1 MAVSIGS
8 HPKVRL
14 NFAKIEKI
22 MDVPN
27 LIDVQRQSYDS
38 FLQNDIS
45 PEDRQDIGLQGVFK
59 SVFPIRDFNE
69 TASLEFVSYSLGEPK
84 YEMDECRQRGM
95 TFAAPLKVVVR
106 LITYEVDEEERKGR
120 QRVRDIKEQEV
131 YFGEIPLMTDKGTF
145 IINGTERVIVS
156 QLHRSPGI
164 IFEHEKG
171 KTHNGKPLYTA
182 RVIPHRGSWLDLEFD
197 NKGLLYVRIDRRRKL
212 PVTVLLRALAHLSF

>member
-69 TASLEFVSYSLGEPK
+69 TA
-84 YEMDECRQRGM
+84 
-95 TFAAPLKVVVR
+95 
-106 LITYEVDEEERKGR
+106 
-120 QRVRDIKEQEV
+120 
-131 YFGEIPLMTDKGTF
+131 
-145 IINGTERVIVS
+145 
-156 QLHRSPGI
+156 
-164 IFEHEKG
+164 
-171 KTHNGKPLYTA
+171 
-182 RVIPHRGSWLDLEFD
+182 
-197 NKGLLYVRIDRRRKL
+197 
-212 PVTVLLRALAHLSF
+212 